1 MEKISKFNIKN
12 RIIIFFLK
20 GINKTSPP
28 GQPSRGIAFSA
39 TGPIIPNYVPCEK
52 DCNLLFLGN
61 SEK

>member
-1 MEKISKFNIKN
+1 MEKIPQFSIKN
-12 RIIIFFLK
+12 RIIILFLK

-28 GQPSRGIAFSA
+28 GQPSRGIAFST
-39 TGPIIPNYVPCEK
+39 TGSIIPNYVPGEK